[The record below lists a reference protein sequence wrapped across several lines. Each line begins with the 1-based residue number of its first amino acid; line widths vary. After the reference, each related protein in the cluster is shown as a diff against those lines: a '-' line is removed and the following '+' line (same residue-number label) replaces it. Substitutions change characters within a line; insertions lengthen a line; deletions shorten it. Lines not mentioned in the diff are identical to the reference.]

1 MKLFQVLI
9 KLSLVLSWSLV
20 AANLVRAQTGNM
32 SDITGPNPGEMIPQP
47 EPVDNSP
54 STPDTEPEP
63 VDNSN
68 NNGSDPETEL
78 ETNPSTVIENT
89 VDNNSGTNPEPVTGE
104 TPDTNPEPVT
114 GETPDTNPEPV
125 TGETPDTNPEPV
137 TGETPDTNPEPVAE
151 DNTNN
156 NPEPV
161 AGETPDTNPEPVTG
175 ETPDTNPE
183 PVTGE
188 TPDTNPEPVAG
199 ETPDTNPEP
208 VTGETPDTNPEPV
221 TGETPDTNPEP
232 VTGETPDT
240 NPEPVTGETP
250 DTNPE
255 PVAEDNTNNNPE
267 PVAGETPDTNPEP
280 VAGETPD
287 TNPEPVAEDN
297 TNNNPEPVAED
308 NTNNNPEPVA
318 EDNTNNNPEPVA
330 GETPDTNPEPV
341 AGDNTNNNPEPVAG
355 ETPDTN
361 PEPVAEDNTNN
372 NAEPVAGETPD
383 TNPEPVAGDNTNNN
397 AEPVAEDNTNNNA
410 EPVAENNNSTSDSD
424 NEVVDNSDNGETET
438 VERSNSTERETDNAS
453 EDSEKPVAEEESS
466 DEEPVAEESE
476 KKEETA
482 SSDSSESDIS
492 EPIPVPIDRATYETY
507 VQEATPNTGI
517 ELNEEFQ
524 AQLISNSGVRVYGQ
538 IPSSADISTRLGQ
551 LWQQTGK
558 KPAFINIS
566 LQSKQLDSF
575 VVFPT
580 VSPIASNNFATV
592 ASTKITSRDLVK
604 PQQATIRHTA
614 SNVSRKDLLATAK
627 QFREQISNSRNIGQK
642 NYLAS
647 SEKLYRALI
656 EPMEAELKANNIDI
670 LVFSMDSGLR
680 LLPLAALYDGRQF
693 LIEKYAVALVP
704 SFGLTDTRYVNL
716 NHSNILAMGASEFT
730 EQSPLPTVPIELQN
744 IISQPRQGELFLN
757 EQFTVDNFKN
767 QNRLDRSFKIIH
779 LGTHADFQS
788 GDAKDSY
795 IQFYDR
801 KLQLSELRKISHELG
816 WNNTDNTP
824 VELLVLSA
832 CETAIGDEKAEL
844 GFAGLAV
851 QAGVKSALASLWY
864 VSDLGTLAL
873 MSEFYDR
880 LDDTLIKAEALR
892 QTQLEML
899 KGDVMVDNGKIKL
912 SNGKYVPL
920 PAQFPQGQLTLSD
933 PYFWSAF
940 TLIGNWN

>member
-1 MKLFQVLI
+1 
-9 KLSLVLSWSLV
+9 
-20 AANLVRAQTGNM
+20 
-32 SDITGPNPGEMIPQP
+32 
-47 EPVDNSP
+47 
-54 STPDTEPEP
+54 
-63 VDNSN
+63 
-68 NNGSDPETEL
+68 
-78 ETNPSTVIENT
+78 
-89 VDNNSGTNPEPVTGE
+89 
-104 TPDTNPEPVT
+104 
-114 GETPDTNPEPV
+114 
-125 TGETPDTNPEPV
+125 
-137 TGETPDTNPEPVAE
+137 
-151 DNTNN
+151 
-156 NPEPV
+156 
-161 AGETPDTNPEPVTG
+161 
-175 ETPDTNPE
+175 
-183 PVTGE
+183 
-188 TPDTNPEPVAG
+188 
-199 ETPDTNPEP
+199 
-208 VTGETPDTNPEPV
+208 V